1 MTIFKLFIELVWLLR
16 IVANIFSYIYLW
28 YVKEYRWDR
37 MLVHLRTKQGRY
49 IFFTSFRLPPKTI
62 KTICIFGFTCLT
74 LVLFIFYLPGS
85 WWFIFVLIDLFTF
98 PVVCLWVGVLQI
110 PTHLYHQ
117 FRIAQAKK
125 LLESHTPFTVI
136 GISGSYGKT
145 STKEYLATLLMGT
158 FATLKTEAS
167 KNSPIGIAELVLTQ
181 LKPNH
186 QVLVVEMGAYTTG
199 EIIQMCTLVRPQ
211 IAIITAINEQHLDLF
226 GSLENTMKAK
236 YELVQGLTGK
246 KIAIFNADNPYTLK
260 MSEWAK
266 HDGCTVW
273 LYTRHKKARP
283 LWVDTIAYISD
294 IKTQSE
300 YVSFQLEF
308 GKEKVSITA
317 PVLGAHQAENIT
329 ASILGAYA
337 VGLPLTILITRAA
350 KLTSYNKTMQKI
362 AGINDSIFIDDTS
375 NNNPDAAL
383 AALEYIAKL
392 SGKKY
397 LVFQPMLEL
406 ANQAESAH
414 EKVARQAVQICEE
427 IYLTNGSYY
436 NSFVKG
442 AKQTKDTVRVFAFSA
457 QKTADILRKKIKEG
471 DVILFKGKEAIHTL
485 KNLQKWR

>member
-1 MTIFKLFIELVWLLR
+1 MQILWILNKYVDGGSLSRYYPDFLRYVEEEVAKSGNKIHFLFFSDAMRPRAKTTNNFFYEQKKITEDASA
-16 IVANIFSYIYLW
+16 VANKIEN
-28 YVKEYRWDR
+28 EY
-37 MLVHLRTKQGRY
+37 Q
-49 IFFTSFRLPPKTI
+49 
-62 KTICIFGFTCLT
+62 
-74 LVLFIFYLPGS
+74 
-85 WWFIFVLIDLFTF
+85 FTF
-98 PVVCLWVGVLQI
+98 KQAYFPDQI
-110 PTHLYHQ
+110 QVSKRQDY
-117 FRIAQAKK
+117 RKIN
-125 LLESHTPFTVI
+125 LLE
-136 GISGSYGKT
+136 
-145 STKEYLATLLMGT
+145 KEFCDLVFLIPRFQYLEQIINHNNIDVV
-158 FATLKTEAS
+158 FCDQ
-167 KNSPIGIAELVLTQ
+167 SPE
-181 LKPNH
+181 
-186 QVLVVEMGAYTTG
+186 VEMEFA
-199 EIIQMCTLVRPQ
+199 R
-211 IAIITAINEQHLDLF
+211 AIC
-226 GSLENTMKAK
+226 MKK
-236 YELVQGLTGK
+236 NKVFL
-246 KIAIFNADNPYTLK
+246 
-260 MSEWAK
+260 
-266 HDGCTVW
+266 
-273 LYTRHKKARP
+273 R
-283 LWVDTIAYISD
+283 
-294 IKTQSE
+294 QSE
-300 YVSFQLEF
+300 SFLGRCVFYQQLEF